1 MLEMLTRKTS
11 HESWSNKFTLLWW
24 IIQGFVLVLMNENW
38 TDKINRHPK
47 EFHFLMLTRDVSMYS
62 HPRSEEPT
70 CPVWRKFI
78 GWPICDLSIRGL
90 LQKTLRW
97 VNHHFTSCIYNSS
110 KPHVFC
116 CWWSDTNTQLA
127 INPAAPVGGKI
138 WVGFKLSN
146 DYFYRSCICNAQE
159 KTLLVSVYCRLI
171 MWAPARYKD

>member
-1 MLEMLTRKTS
+1 MKTGQIKSIDTKRVLFS
-11 HESWSNKFTLLWW
+11 HVDTWQMTCKCIFS
-24 IIQGFVLVLMNENW
+24 
-38 TDKINRHPK
+38 
-47 EFHFLMLTRDVSMYS
+47 S

-70 CPVWRKFI
+70 CPVWRKFM

-110 KPHVFC
+110 KPHVLC
-116 CWWSDTNTQLA
+116 SWWSDTNTQLA

-138 WVGFKLSN
+138 WVGFELSN

-171 MWAPARYKD
+171 MWALARYKD